1 MGSLAGHIKEMDL
14 LAHVDRNFAPR
25 MRMLNAAHRDQ
36 LLRLQDGASLC
47 SVVYELR
54 RAYAFAYEL
63 RPILGN
69 QP

>member
-1 MGSLAGHIKEMDL
+1 VGSLAGHIKELDKL
-14 LAHVDRNFAPR
+14 SAVDRNFVPR
-25 MRMLNAAHRDQ
+25 QRMLNAAHRDQ
-36 LLRLQDGASLC
+36 LLRLKEGASVA